1 MKRSIK
7 SLLFSTLPVL
17 AGAVFC
23 LCSSAAI
30 AASDSQPSTADD
42 TRHGRKNFNVPPG
55 DYYPGRSPFTGVE
68 PGAPAPT
75 PAPAPAP
82 APAEPLGTCQV
93 INSGWV
99 HMTKTMPREAFLG
112 QEFAYELTP
121 RAVACA
127 GNVVVTDQIP
137 AGATFVRSEPKA
149 EVVGNTLVWK
159 LGDMDPGQTIPIK
172 VWVRAD
178 REGDLTGCATVSA
191 DPRLCAK
198 TFVGK
203 PVLAVDK
210 TGPEVAQLN
219 SDVAY
224 NIVVANRGTAVAK
237 NVVVTDDVP
246 DGLSHA
252 SGQKQLTFPVGDLAP
267 NQSKS
272 IPVTLKAAQRGKFCN
287 KASAVAANVPKVSD
301 EVCTTVVQPGLKIAK
316 TGVKEI
322 IINKIAKYEIKVT
335 NSGDTTLTGVVVTDT
350 APAPTT
356 IVAAPGAT
364 LNGNVATW
372 NLGTLEKGVEKTL
385 EVTLTSKVPGNYCNS
400 ATVATAQGLRESAQ
414 ACTEW
419 IGVTGVLV
427 EVVDDPDPIQ
437 VDEFTT
443 YTVRVTNQG
452 STRNIEQL
460 DIKAIF
466 PAETDPV
473 SASNSATLAGKNV
486 SWPSVPTLAP
496 KASVTYTIRAK
507 GVKAG
512 DSRMR
517 VEVTTRARE
526 NPILEVESTTVY

>member
-1 MKRSIK
+1 M
-7 SLLFSTLPVL
+7 
-17 AGAVFC
+17 
-23 LCSSAAI
+23 
-30 AASDSQPSTADD
+30 
-42 TRHGRKNFNVPPG
+42 VP
-55 DYYPGRSPFTGVE
+55 
-68 PGAPAPT
+68 
-75 PAPAPAP
+75 
-82 APAEPLGTCQV
+82 CQT

-99 HMTKTMPREAFLG
+99 HMTKTMPREVFVG
-112 QEFAYELTP
+112 QEFSYELTP

-159 LGDMDPGQTIPIK
+159 LGEMEPGQTVPIK
-172 VWVRAD
+172 VWLRAD
-178 REGDLTGCATVSA
+178 REGELVSCATVSA

-198 TFVGK
+198 VLVGK
-203 PVLAVDK
+203 PVLTVEK
-210 TGPEVAQLN
+210 TGPEMAQLN

-224 NIVVANRGTAVAK
+224 TIVVANRGNAVAK

-246 DGLSHA
+246 DGLTHA

-287 KASAVAANVPKVSD
+287 KASAVAANVPKVTR
-301 EVCTTVVQPGLKIAK
+301 EVCTTVVQPGLKI
-316 TGVKEI
+316 VKIGPKEL
-322 IINKIAKYEIKVT
+322 IINKTAKYEIKVSNT
-335 NSGDTTLTGVVVTDT
+335 GDTALPGVVVTDT

-356 IVAAPGAT
+356 IAAAPGAT
-364 LNGNVATW
+364 ISGNTATW
-372 NLGTLEKGVEKTL
+372 NIGTLEKGAEKVL
-385 EVTLTSKVPGNYCNS
+385 EVTLTCKVPGNYCNS
-400 ATVATAQGLRESAQ
+400 AAVATVQGLRETTQ

-443 YTVRVTNQG
+443 FTVRVTNQG
-452 STRNIEQL
+452 SSRNIEQL
-460 DIKAIF
+460 NIKALF
-466 PAETDPV
+466 PGETDPV
-473 SASNSATLAGKNV
+473 SASNGGTIEGKTV
-486 SWPSVPTLAP
+486 GWPTVATLAP
-496 KASVTYTIRAK
+496 KASVTYTLRAK

-512 DSRMR
+512 DSRLR

-526 NPILEVESTTVY
+526 NPIIEVESTTVY